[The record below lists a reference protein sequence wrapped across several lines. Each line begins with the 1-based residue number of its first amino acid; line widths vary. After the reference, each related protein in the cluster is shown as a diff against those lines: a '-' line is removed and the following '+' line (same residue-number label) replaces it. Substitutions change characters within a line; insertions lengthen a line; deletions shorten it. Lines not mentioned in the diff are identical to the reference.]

1 MPIDALLIQR
11 RFVLRLAAVAMAGL
25 LGGPIRAAE
34 SLTVFAAASLKNV
47 IDDAAKAYTAKT
59 GIEIRASYAASSVLA
74 RQIEQGA
81 PADLF
86 ASADLD
92 WMDYLEKKN
101 LIKAETRVNLLGNSL
116 VLIAPKSSPISI
128 LPLEVNALTD
138 ALGGG
143 RLVTG
148 DINSVPVGKYAKIA
162 LQSLNL
168 WPAVE
173 AKIAGAD
180 SVRSAL
186 SFVAKGEAPL
196 GIVYGTDAAVE
207 PDVKVVA
214 TFPESS
220 HPPVIYPFAVTLS
233 GKNQARDFL
242 NFLRRPE
249 ITAIFAKSGFTVTA
263 KPNS

>member
-1 MPIDALLIQR
+1 MLIGAVRISR
-11 RFVLRLAAVAMAGL
+11 RLVLAAAASAIAGL
-25 LGGPIRAAE
+25 LAGPVQAAE

-59 GIEIRASYAASSVLA
+59 GIEIKASYAASSVLA

-92 WMDYLEKKN
+92 WMDYLEKKS
-101 LIKAETRVNLLGNSL
+101 LIRTDTRINLLGNSL
-116 VLIAPKSSPISI
+116 VLIAPRSSALTI
-128 LPLEVNALTD
+128 LPLEEKALTD
-138 ALGGG
+138 ALGTG

-162 LQSLNL
+162 LQNLNL

-186 SFVAKGEAPL
+186 NFVAKGEAPL
-196 GIVYGTDAAVE
+196 GIVYGTDAAIE
-207 PDVKVVA
+207 PEVKIVA

-220 HPPVIYPFAVTLS
+220 HPPVIYPFAVTAA
-233 GKNQARDFL
+233 GKDQARDFL

-249 ITAIFAKSGFTVTA
+249 ITVLFAKSGFTVTA